1 MRKDFLNRRTGDRVV
16 ENRISEL
23 VELVE
28 DDIQRILILGHL
40 LAFALAA
47 VGIAL
52 GDLALFRKRH
62 VDGEMLGHAQQVVKW
77 ALYALWATGLAVIWL
92 DTRFDLAVLATKPK
106 LLAKLSVAVALSA
119 NGWLLHRVV
128 FHRFTVGQDDP
139 ERAATLPAIAG
150 AISAS
155 SWLFAAFVGV
165 GKAVAPALG
174 FTGFVVLY
182 LAVVS
187 LAIGVSLAFI
197 RPILAAR
204 MLRPEPVHTVIA
216 EHARQLLGP
225 FADDYLAENGVRAAD
240 IERNP
245 ARAVVRIGKLL
256 EEIDPAHREA
266 FDRLTAKKLRG
277 ELAEAA

>member
-1 MRKDFLNRRTGDRVV
+1 METLDLNAVARMG
-16 ENRISEL
+16 
-23 VELVE
+23 
-28 DDIQRILILGHL
+28 LILAHL
-40 LAFALAA
+40 LAFAMAA
-47 VGIAL
+47 VGIAF
-52 GDLALFRKRH
+52 GDLAIFRKRR
-62 VDGEMLGHAQQVVKW
+62 VDADMLATSQTFVKW
-77 ALYALWATGLAVIWL
+77 ALYALWATGLVVIWL
-92 DTRFDLAVLATKPK
+92 DTRFDPATLATKPK
-106 LLAKLSVAVALSA
+106 LLAKLTVAIALSA
-119 NGWLLHRVV
+119 NGWLLHKVV
-128 FHRFTVGQDDP
+128 FHRFTVPQDDP
-139 ERAATLPAIAG
+139 HRAATLPAIAG

-174 FTGFVVLY
+174 YTGFIVLY

-187 LAIGVSLAFI
+187 MAIGFSLFFI

-266 FDRLTAKKLRG
+266 FDRLTARKLRG
-277 ELAEAA
+277 ELAEAS

>member
-1 MRKDFLNRRTGDRVV
+1 MDALDSTAVARMG
-16 ENRISEL
+16 
-23 VELVE
+23 
-28 DDIQRILILGHL
+28 LILGHL

-47 VGIAL
+47 VGIAF
-52 GDLALFRKRH
+52 GDLAIFRKRR
-62 VDGEMLGHAQQVVKW
+62 VDTDMLATAQTVVKW

-128 FHRFTVGQDDP
+128 FGRFTLPQDDP
-139 ERAATLPAIAG
+139 EHAAVLPAIAG
-150 AISAS
+150 AISAA
-155 SWLFAAFVGV
+155 SWVFAAFIGV
-165 GKAVAPALG
+165 GKPVAPLLG
-174 FTGFVVLY
+174 FGGFIALY

-187 LAIGVSLAFI
+187 LAVFVSLTFI

-216 EHARQLLGP
+216 EHARKLLGP

-256 EEIDPAHREA
+256 DEIDPAHREA
-266 FDRLTAKKLRG
+266 FERMTAKKLRG

>member
-1 MRKDFLNRRTGDRVV
+1 MEALDSTAVARMG
-16 ENRISEL
+16 
-23 VELVE
+23 
-28 DDIQRILILGHL
+28 LILGHL

-47 VGIAL
+47 VGIAF
-52 GDLALFRKRH
+52 GDLAIFRKRR
-62 VDGEMLGHAQQVVKW
+62 VDTDMLATAQSVVKW
-77 ALYALWATGLAVIWL
+77 SLYGLWATGLAVIWL
-92 DTRFDLAVLATKPK
+92 DTKFDLAVLATKPK
-106 LLAKLSVAVALSA
+106 LLAKLSVVVALSA
-119 NGWLLHRVV
+119 NGWLLHRVG
-128 FHRFTVGQDDP
+128 FNRFTVGQDDP

-150 AISAS
+150 VISAA
-155 SWLFAAFVGV
+155 SWLFAAFIGV
-165 GKAVAPALG
+165 GKAVAPLLG
-174 FTGFVVLY
+174 FGGFIVMY

-225 FADDYLAENGVRAAD
+225 FADDYLAENGVHAAD

-266 FDRLTAKKLRG
+266 FDRLTARKLRG

>member
-1 MRKDFLNRRTGDRVV
+1 MASDDVVAAGKVSDNPDDDR
-16 ENRISEL
+16 
-23 VELVE
+23 
-28 DDIQRILILGHL
+28 
-40 LAFALAA
+40 
-47 VGIAL
+47 
-52 GDLALFRKRH
+52 
-62 VDGEMLGHAQQVVKW
+62 
-77 ALYALWATGLAVIWL
+77 
-92 DTRFDLAVLATKPK
+92 LATM
-106 LLAKLSVAVALSA
+106 
-119 NGWLLHRVV
+119 R
-128 FHRFTVGQDDP
+128 HRFTVAQDDP
-139 ERAATLPAIAG
+139 ERAAVLPAITG

-174 FTGFVVLY
+174 FTGFLVLY

-197 RPILAAR
+197 RPVLAAR

-266 FDRLTAKKLRG
+266 FDRMTARKLRG

>member
-1 MRKDFLNRRTGDRVV
+1 M
-16 ENRISEL
+16 ENLDLTAVARMG
-23 VELVE
+23 
-28 DDIQRILILGHL
+28 LILAHL
-40 LAFALAA
+40 LAFAAAFAA
-47 VGIAL
+47 VAFGDFAIFRRRRVDTELLTKAANAVTLAL
-52 GDLALFRKRH
+52 TALWITGFAVILLDTRLDLAL
-62 VDGEMLGHAQQVVKW
+62 
-77 ALYALWATGLAVIWL
+77 LWS
-92 DTRFDLAVLATKPK
+92 KPK
-106 LLAKLSVAVALSA
+106 LLAKLSIVGLLTL
-119 NGWLLHRVV
+119 NGIALHRWA
-128 FHRFTVGQDDP
+128 FPLFSQPQDDP
-139 ERAATLPAIAG
+139 HRAAFLPAVLG
-150 AISAS
+150 AVSATT
-155 SWLFAAFVGV
+155 WTFAAFVGV

-174 FTGFVVLY
+174 FTGFLVLY

-240 IERNP
+240 IARNP

-266 FDRLTAKKLRG
+266 FDRMTARKLRG

>member
-1 MRKDFLNRRTGDRVV
+1 MEALDSTAVARMG
-16 ENRISEL
+16 
-23 VELVE
+23 
-28 DDIQRILILGHL
+28 LILGHL
-40 LAFALAA
+40 LTFALAA
-47 VGIAL
+47 VGIAF
-52 GDLALFRKRH
+52 GDLAIFRKRRL
-62 VDGEMLGHAQQVVKW
+62 DTDMLATAQTVVKW
-77 ALYALWATGLAVIWL
+77 SLYGLWATGLAVIWL
-92 DTRFDLAVLATKPK
+92 DTKFDLAVLATKPK
-106 LLAKLSVAVALSA
+106 LLAKLSVVVALSA

-128 FHRFTVGQDDP
+128 FNRFTVAQDDP
-139 ERAATLPAIAG
+139 DRAAVLPAIAG

-174 FTGFVVLY
+174 FTGFLVLY

-240 IERNP
+240 IARNP

-266 FDRLTAKKLRG
+266 FDRMTARKLRG

>member
-1 MRKDFLNRRTGDRVV
+1 MNRATL
-16 ENRISEL
+16 L
-23 VELVE
+23 V
-28 DDIQRILILGHL
+28 DP
-40 LAFALAA
+40 
-47 VGIAL
+47 IA
-52 GDLALFRKRH
+52 ALFRTELSGSPPL
-62 VDGEMLGHAQQVVKW
+62 V
-77 ALYALWATGLAVIWL
+77 L
-92 DTRFDLAVLATKPK
+92 DETSIEVQLVAPLDRVLT
-106 LLAKLSVAVALSA
+106 
-119 NGWLLHRVV
+119 
-128 FHRFTVGQDDP
+128 
-139 ERAATLPAIAG
+139 AIAG

-174 FTGFVVLY
+174 FTGFLVLY

-266 FDRLTAKKLRG
+266 FDRMTARKLRG

>member
-1 MRKDFLNRRTGDRVV
+1 MEALDSTAVTRMA
-16 ENRISEL
+16 
-23 VELVE
+23 
-28 DDIQRILILGHL
+28 LILGHL

-47 VGIAL
+47 VGIAF
-52 GDLALFRKRH
+52 GDLAIFRKRR
-62 VDGEMLGHAQQVVKW
+62 VDTDMLATAQAVVKW
-77 ALYALWATGLAVIWL
+77 SLYGLWATGLAVIWL
-92 DTRFDLAVLATKPK
+92 DTKFDLAVLATKPK
-106 LLAKLSVAVALSA
+106 LLAKLSVVVALSA

-128 FHRFTVGQDDP
+128 FQRFTVAQNDP
-139 ERAATLPAIAG
+139 EHAATLPAIAG
-150 AISAS
+150 AISAA
-155 SWLFAAFVGV
+155 SWLFAAFIGV
-165 GKAVAPALG
+165 GKAVAPLLG
-174 FTGFVVLY
+174 FGGFIALY

-204 MLRPEPVHTVIA
+204 MLRPDPVHTVIA

-266 FDRLTAKKLRG
+266 FDRMTARKLRG

>member
-1 MRKDFLNRRTGDRVV
+1 MEALDSTAVARMG
-16 ENRISEL
+16 
-23 VELVE
+23 
-28 DDIQRILILGHL
+28 LILGHL

-47 VGIAL
+47 VGIAF
-52 GDLALFRKRH
+52 GDLAIFRKRR
-62 VDGEMLGHAQQVVKW
+62 VDTDMLATAQAVVKW
-77 ALYALWATGLAVIWL
+77 SLYGLWATGLAVIWL
-92 DTRFDLAVLATKPK
+92 DTKFDLAVLATKPK
-106 LLAKLSVAVALSA
+106 LLAKLSVVVALSA

-128 FHRFTVGQDDP
+128 FQRFTVAQNDP

-150 AISAS
+150 AISAA
-155 SWLFAAFVGV
+155 SWVFAAFIGV
-165 GKAVAPALG
+165 GKPVAPLLG
-174 FTGFVVLY
+174 FGGFIALY

-187 LAIGVSLAFI
+187 LAIFVSLTFI

-216 EHARQLLGP
+216 EHARKLLGP

-266 FDRLTAKKLRG
+266 FDRLTARKLRG

>member
-1 MRKDFLNRRTGDRVV
+1 MEALDSTAVARMG
-16 ENRISEL
+16 
-23 VELVE
+23 
-28 DDIQRILILGHL
+28 LILGHL

-47 VGIAL
+47 VGIAF
-52 GDLALFRKRH
+52 GDLAIFRKRR
-62 VDGEMLGHAQQVVKW
+62 VDTDMLATAQAVVKW
-77 ALYALWATGLAVIWL
+77 SLYGLWATGLAVIWL
-92 DTRFDLAVLATKPK
+92 DTKFDLAVLATKPK
-106 LLAKLSVAVALSA
+106 LLAKLSVVVALSA

-128 FHRFTVGQDDP
+128 FQRFTVAQNDP

-174 FTGFVVLY
+174 FTGFIVLY

-266 FDRLTAKKLRG
+266 FDRMTARKLRG

>member
-1 MRKDFLNRRTGDRVV
+1 MDALDSNAVARMG
-16 ENRISEL
+16 
-23 VELVE
+23 
-28 DDIQRILILGHL
+28 LILCHL

-47 VGIAL
+47 VGIAF
-52 GDLALFRKRH
+52 GDLAIFRKRQ
-62 VDGEMLGHAQQVVKW
+62 VDTDMLATAQAVVKW
-77 ALYALWATGLAVIWL
+77 SLYGLWATGLAVIWL
-92 DTRFDLAVLATKPK
+92 DTKFDLAVLATKPK
-106 LLAKLSVAVALSA
+106 LLAKLTVAVALSA

-128 FHRFTVGQDDP
+128 FQRFTVAQDDP
-139 ERAATLPAIAG
+139 ERAAVLPAIAG
-150 AISAS
+150 AISAA
-155 SWLFAAFVGV
+155 SWLFAAFIGV
-165 GKAVAPALG
+165 GKAVAPLLG
-174 FTGFVVLY
+174 FGGFIALY
-182 LAVVS
+182 LAVGS
-187 LAIGVSLAFI
+187 LAIFVSLTFI

-216 EHARQLLGP
+216 EHARKLLDP

-266 FDRLTAKKLRG
+266 FDRLTARKLRG

>member
-1 MRKDFLNRRTGDRVV
+1 MEALDSTAVARMG
-16 ENRISEL
+16 
-23 VELVE
+23 
-28 DDIQRILILGHL
+28 LILAHL

-62 VDGEMLGHAQQVVKW
+62 VDAEMLGHAKHVVKW
-77 ALYALWATGLAVIWL
+77 SLYALWATGLAVIWL
-92 DTRFDLAVLATKPK
+92 DTRFDLAVLATKAK
-106 LLAKLSVAVALSA
+106 LLAKLTVAVALSA
-119 NGWLLHRVV
+119 NGWLLHRFV
-128 FHRFTVGQDDP
+128 FDRFTVGQDDP
-139 ERAATLPAIAG
+139 HGAATLPSIAG

-174 FTGFVVLY
+174 FTGFIGLY

-197 RPILAAR
+197 RPVLAAR

-216 EHARQLLGP
+216 EHARKLLGP
-225 FADDYLAENGVRAAD
+225 FADDFLAENGVRAAD

-266 FDRLTAKKLRG
+266 FDRMTARKLRG

>member
-1 MRKDFLNRRTGDRVV
+1 METLDLNAVARMG
-16 ENRISEL
+16 
-23 VELVE
+23 
-28 DDIQRILILGHL
+28 LILAHL
-40 LAFALAA
+40 LAFAMAA
-47 VGIAL
+47 VGIAF
-52 GDLALFRKRH
+52 GDLAIFRKRR
-62 VDGEMLGHAQQVVKW
+62 VDADMLATSQTFVKW
-77 ALYALWATGLAVIWL
+77 ALYALWATGLVVIWL
-92 DTRFDLAVLATKPK
+92 DTRFDPATLATKPK
-106 LLAKLSVAVALSA
+106 LLAKLTVAIALSA
-119 NGWLLHRVV
+119 NGWLLHKVV
-128 FHRFTVGQDDP
+128 FHRFTVPQDDP
-139 ERAATLPAIAG
+139 HRAATLPAIAG

-174 FTGFVVLY
+174 YTGFIVLY

-187 LAIGVSLAFI
+187 MAIGFSLFFI

-240 IERNP
+240 IEHNP

-266 FDRLTAKKLRG
+266 FDRLTARKLRG
-277 ELAEAA
+277 ELAEAS

>member
-1 MRKDFLNRRTGDRVV
+1 MEALDSTAVARMG
-16 ENRISEL
+16 
-23 VELVE
+23 
-28 DDIQRILILGHL
+28 LILGHL

-47 VGIAL
+47 VGIAF
-52 GDLALFRKRH
+52 GDLAIFRKRR
-62 VDGEMLGHAQQVVKW
+62 VDTDMLATAQAVVKW
-77 ALYALWATGLAVIWL
+77 SLYGLWATGLAVIWL
-92 DTRFDLAVLATKPK
+92 DTKFDLAVLATKPK
-106 LLAKLSVAVALSA
+106 LLAKLSVVVALSA

-128 FHRFTVGQDDP
+128 FHRFTVAQDDP
-139 ERAATLPAIAG
+139 ERAAVLPAIAG

-174 FTGFVVLY
+174 FNGFIVLY

-266 FDRLTAKKLRG
+266 FDRLTARKLRG

>member
-1 MRKDFLNRRTGDRVV
+1 MDALDSTAVARMG
-16 ENRISEL
+16 
-23 VELVE
+23 
-28 DDIQRILILGHL
+28 LILCHL

-52 GDLALFRKRH
+52 GDLALFRKRR

-92 DTRFDLAVLATKPK
+92 DTRFDLAVLASKPK
-106 LLAKLSVAVALSA
+106 LLAKLTVAVALSA

-128 FHRFTVGQDDP
+128 FQRFTAAQDDP
-139 ERAATLPAIAG
+139 ARAATLPAVAG
-150 AISAS
+150 AISAA
-155 SWLFAAFVGV
+155 SWVFAAFIGV
-165 GKAVAPALG
+165 GKAVAPLLG
-174 FTGFVVLY
+174 FGGFIGLY

-187 LAIGVSLAFI
+187 LAIGVSLAII

-266 FDRLTAKKLRG
+266 FDRLTARKLRG
-277 ELAEAA
+277 ALAEAA

>member
-1 MRKDFLNRRTGDRVV
+1 METLDLNAVARMG
-16 ENRISEL
+16 
-23 VELVE
+23 
-28 DDIQRILILGHL
+28 LILAHL
-40 LAFALAA
+40 LAFAMAA
-47 VGIAL
+47 VGIAF
-52 GDLALFRKRH
+52 GDLAIFRKRR
-62 VDGEMLGHAQQVVKW
+62 VDADMLATSQTVVTW
-77 ALYALWATGLAVIWL
+77 ALYTLWATGVAVIWL
-92 DTRFDLAVLATKPK
+92 DTRFDPAVLATKPK
-106 LLAKLSVAVALSA
+106 LLAKLTVAIALSA
-119 NGWLLHRVV
+119 NGWLLHKVV
-128 FHRFTVGQDDP
+128 FHRFTVAQDDP
-139 ERAATLPAIAG
+139 HRAATLPAIAG

-174 FTGFVVLY
+174 YTGFIVLY

-266 FDRLTAKKLRG
+266 FDRMTARKLRG